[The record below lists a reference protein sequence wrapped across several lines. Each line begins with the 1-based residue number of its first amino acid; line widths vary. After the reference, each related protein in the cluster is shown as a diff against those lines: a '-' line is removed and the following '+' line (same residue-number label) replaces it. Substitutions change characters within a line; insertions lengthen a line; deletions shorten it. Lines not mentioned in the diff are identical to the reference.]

1 MGNILTSNVIL
12 RWLVWINDLVD
23 CPTWS
28 LKFNIS
34 GKAYFIILDP
44 EGAMFE
50 QEGGVESYALSLVRL
65 VSKVN
70 PWIVWMQGTDTNSV
84 IM

>member
-1 MGNILTSNVIL
+1 
-12 RWLVWINDLVD
+12 
-23 CPTWS
+23 
-28 LKFNIS
+28 
-34 GKAYFIILDP
+34 
-44 EGAMFE
+44 MFE

-70 PWIVWMQGTDTNSV
+70 PWTVWMQGTDTNSV

>member
-1 MGNILTSNVIL
+1 
-12 RWLVWINDLVD
+12 
-23 CPTWS
+23 
-28 LKFNIS
+28 
-34 GKAYFIILDP
+34 
-44 EGAMFE
+44 MFE

-65 VSKVN
+65 VRKVN